1 MERLGRKIKRDA
13 LALIPVFL
21 LILLLFQ
28 AEPVFAAGSQKTTGT
43 EKRVS
48 TVQAAVLG
56 RKITELTAA
65 DKLTATADAEEQ
77 QWALYALQNHVT
89 VMLAEQSFVYNGDYR
104 EPTAYLVFT
113 NEGEQTNVTDSYI
126 KKVTY
131 KNNKKAGKASILVK
145 ITGYYSSDGKAVDF
159 EEPIE
164 KTASFEITPKSIEGS
179 KVTLKYDSCTYNG
192 KVRTP
197 AAKVVTKLAKG
208 DTTLVK
214 DKAYTISYSNN
225 KKAGKASV
233 TIKGIG
239 NYKGTITRYFTIQR
253 KNLEKAKVT
262 LNYDTFTYTGS
273 ERLAKPTVVLS
284 LDSVKTTLKRDK
296 AYTVVYSKNT
306 TSIGSKIAKIKGI
319 GNYTGEIRVP
329 YQVVPEAG
337 SKLKFTSPSVSSVTV
352 SCKEAKDSKCKY
364 NFQVYTYNESKKQW
378 EFMKNVVSS
387 VNQTTIGGLEAGC
400 GYQVVVT
407 LSKKAGS
414 QTFAGK
420 PSAALKVVTL
430 PVRTVMTSVLR
441 TGEKS
446 LKAAWNGVTSGS
458 GYEVQY
464 STNDDFSGG
473 KTVTVSSKTQT
484 SVEIKNLATK
494 NAYYVRVRP
503 YKKLGDK
510 VYYGEWSGRM
520 STGYTNVY
528 ASYTTTFNQWNTNRT
543 TNLKLACAAI
553 NGTILEPG
561 DVFSFNGVVGER
573 TEAKGYREAI
583 IYEGG
588 QETGGIGGGICQVAT
603 TLFNAALKSNC
614 GIVERHQ
621 HSLTVHYCPLGY
633 DAAIAWGSKNMRFTN
648 NSGASMKVE
657 MTISGNTLTCRL
669 LTDAYVQPPSVST
682 SVTVSNGVYTLR
694 RYVDG
699 KCNYTTTSDYL
710 DN

>member
-65 DKLTATADAEEQ
+65 DKLTATDDAEEQ

-89 VMLAEQSFVYNGDYR
+89 VMLSEQSFVYNGDYR

-113 NEGEQTNVTDSYI
+113 NEGEQTDVTDSYI

-306 TSIGSKIAKIKGI
+306 DRKS
-319 GNYTGEIRVP
+319 
-329 YQVVPEAG
+329 VV
-337 SKLKFTSPSVSSVTV
+337 
-352 SCKEAKDSKCKY
+352 
-364 NFQVYTYNESKKQW
+364 
-378 EFMKNVVSS
+378 
-387 VNQTTIGGLEAGC
+387 
-400 GYQVVVT
+400 
-407 LSKKAGS
+407 
-414 QTFAGK
+414 
-420 PSAALKVVTL
+420 
-430 PVRTVMTSVLR
+430 
-441 TGEKS
+441 
-446 LKAAWNGVTSGS
+446 
-458 GYEVQY
+458 
-464 STNDDFSGG
+464 
-473 KTVTVSSKTQT
+473 
-484 SVEIKNLATK
+484 
-494 NAYYVRVRP
+494 
-503 YKKLGDK
+503 
-510 VYYGEWSGRM
+510 
-520 STGYTNVY
+520 
-528 ASYTTTFNQWNTNRT
+528 
-543 TNLKLACAAI
+543 
-553 NGTILEPG
+553 
-561 DVFSFNGVVGER
+561 
-573 TEAKGYREAI
+573 
-583 IYEGG
+583 
-588 QETGGIGGGICQVAT
+588 
-603 TLFNAALKSNC
+603 
-614 GIVERHQ
+614 
-621 HSLTVHYCPLGY
+621 
-633 DAAIAWGSKNMRFTN
+633 
-648 NSGASMKVE
+648 
-657 MTISGNTLTCRL
+657 
-669 LTDAYVQPPSVST
+669 
-682 SVTVSNGVYTLR
+682 
-694 RYVDG
+694 
-699 KCNYTTTSDYL
+699 
-710 DN
+710 